1 MSVICV
7 AVLFNGTSNVHGRQ
21 KGKDKGLDKRN
32 HDLDK
37 VEEQGEKR
45 DHRSNDNALENEDQT
60 KKT

>member
-7 AVLFNGTSNVHGRQ
+7 AVLFNGTSDVHGRQ
-21 KGKDKGLDKRN
+21 KGKDKCLNKRH

-45 DHRSNDNALENEDQT
+45 NNRSDYNALENEDQT

>member
-21 KGKDKGLDKRN
+21 QGKDKCLDKRN

-45 DHRSNDNALENEDQT
+45 DNRSDYNALENKD
-60 KKT
+60 